1 MALTRNRVLAGIA
14 LASSAL
20 LVAACAPG
28 QAGTGSDQEVQ
39 ELDPKDFA
47 GLSLEY
53 VYFTDGPDEAA
64 TRELIKEFEDEYD
77 VTVKLEIL
85 AYSDLVTSVQNRLS
99 GGNPPDIVCLTGVT
113 DFREDLLIL
122 DPYLGD
128 DYADEFLSGPRIAVT
143 NADGELTGV
152 PSDLTLNGPF
162 INVDLFNQAGV
173 ALPSVDEPWTWDEMI
188 EAGKAVKAATGT
200 PYAFAID
207 KSGNRLSTVLSQYG
221 TYLLDQK
228 GNALDVDVA
237 ADALQPLVDMMDAD
251 DMPRD
256 FWLGSGSRYQGANE
270 IFLAGETPIYL
281 SGNWQVGQF
290 EQNAAFEW
298 AAAPNPCA
306 ENCGGFPGGKFMVAL
321 AEGKNPALSAE
332 FLRFMNTKENQEK
345 FVTVAGALPTR
356 VDLSES
362 GVSYPTPQAQKA
374 MDVFLSDL
382 QLTPEAG
389 FAANGAPAFAASA
402 TALVEELSAVVGGQK
417 DLKTAL
423 ADLSST
429 IDSLVTETAQ

>member
-1 MALTRNRVLAGIA
+1 MALTRHRALAGLA
-14 LASSAL
+14 LAASAL

-28 QAGTGSDQEVQ
+28 QVEDDSPQEVQ
-39 ELDPKDFA
+39 ELEDFS

-53 VYFTDGPDEAA
+53 VYFTDGPDEQA
-64 TRELIKEFEDEYD
+64 TRDLIAEFEELHD
-77 VTVKLEIL
+77 VTVKLEVL

-99 GGNPPDIVCLTGVT
+99 GGNPPDIVRLTGIT
-113 DFREDLLIL
+113 DFRDDLLVL

-128 DYADEFLSGPRIAVT
+128 DYAEEFLSGPRMAVT
-143 NADGELTGV
+143 NADGELVGV

-162 INVDLFNQAGV
+162 VNVDLFEQAGV
-173 ALPSVDEPWTWDEMI
+173 AVPTSDDPWTWEEMI

-221 TYLLDQK
+221 TFLLDDK

-237 ADALQPLVDMMDAD
+237 EKALQPLVDMMAAD

-290 EQNAAFEW
+290 EQNAGFDW

-306 ENCGGFPGGKFMVAL
+306 ENCGGFPGGKFVVAL

-332 FLRFMNTKENQEK
+332 FLRFLNSKESQEK
-345 FVTVAGALPTR
+345 FVTTAGALPTR

-362 GVSYPTPQAQKA
+362 GVTYPTPVGQAA
-374 MDVFLSDL
+374 MDTFLADL
-382 QLTPEAG
+382 KETPEAG
-389 FAANGAPAFAASA
+389 FAANGAPAFSASA
-402 TALVEELSAVVGGQK
+402 TALVEEVSAVVGGQK
-417 DLKTAL
+417 ELRDAL
-423 ADLSST
+423 EDLSAK
-429 IDSLVTETAQ
+429 IDGFVEETSP

>member
-1 MALTRNRVLAGIA
+1 MALTRHRVLAGLA
-14 LASSAL
+14 LAASAL
-20 LVAACAPG
+20 LVASCAPG
-28 QAGTGSDQEVQ
+28 QVEDDSPQEVQ
-39 ELDPKDFA
+39 ELEDFS

-53 VYFTDGPDEAA
+53 VYFTDGPDEQA
-64 TRELIKEFEDEYD
+64 TRDLIAEFEELHD
-77 VTVKLEIL
+77 VTVKLEVL

-99 GGNPPDIVCLTGVT
+99 GGNPPDIVRLTGVT
-113 DFREDLLIL
+113 DFRDDLLVL

-128 DYADEFLSGPRIAVT
+128 DYADEFLSGPRMAVT
-143 NADGELTGV
+143 NADGELVGV

-162 INVDLFNQAGV
+162 VNVDLFEQAGV
-173 ALPSVDEPWTWDEMI
+173 AVPTSDDPWTWEEMI

-221 TYLLDQK
+221 TFLLDEK
-228 GNALDVDVA
+228 GNALDIDVA
-237 ADALQPLVDMMDAD
+237 EKALQPLVDMMATD

-290 EQNAAFEW
+290 EQNAGFEW

-306 ENCGGFPGGKFMVAL
+306 ENCGGFPGGKFVVAL

-332 FLRFMNTKENQEK
+332 FLRFLNSKESQET
-345 FVTVAGALPTR
+345 FVTTAGALPTR

-362 GVSYPTPQAQKA
+362 GVTYPTPVGQAA
-374 MDVFLSDL
+374 MDTFLADL
-382 QLTPEAG
+382 KETPEAG

-402 TALVEELSAVVGGQK
+402 TALVEEVSAVVGGQK
-417 DLKTAL
+417 ELRDAVE
-423 ADLSST
+423 DLSAK
-429 IDSLVTETAQ
+429 IDGFVEETSP